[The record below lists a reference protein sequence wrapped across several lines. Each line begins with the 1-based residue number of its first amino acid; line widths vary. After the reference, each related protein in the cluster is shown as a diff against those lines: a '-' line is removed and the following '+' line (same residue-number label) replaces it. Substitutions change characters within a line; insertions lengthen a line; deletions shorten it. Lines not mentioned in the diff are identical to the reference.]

1 MTRRTF
7 FRWIITILLIAI
19 IGIFI
24 WFYTRPK
31 PIKVVAKPVERG
43 LVEKVVANTR
53 SGTVKACRR
62 ANLSPS
68 LGGQIAV
75 LDIKEGDKVKAG
87 QLLIELWNKDLVT
100 EVALSENEAK
110 AAKARAKATSLQAEI
125 AQREAN
131 RLLKLLK
138 TGAAS
143 EEKTDKAVTDANV
156 RKAECEAAIASAQM
170 SLSRV
175 GVVKANLERT
185 RLIAPFDGVI
195 ADITGEL
202 NEYVT
207 PSPPGI
213 ATPPAVVLIDNS
225 CFYVVAPIDEVD
237 APEIALGMPVRIR
250 MDAFGNQSFEGK
262 VRRIAAYV
270 LDLEKQART
279 VDVEVEFINQ
289 KDIKHLLAGYSADI
303 EVILDVHKDT
313 LRIPT
318 YAVLDNK
325 RVFVYRLDSGQIEE
339 RTIKTGISNWDYTE
353 VITGLKADELVI
365 TTVDREGIE
374 DGAKAITNNGEK

>member
-1 MTRRTF
+1 M
-7 FRWIITILLIAI
+7 LIAA

-31 PIKVVAKPVERG
+31 PVKIVVKPVERG

-75 LDIKEGDKVKAG
+75 LDIKEGDKVKEG
-87 QLLIELWNKDLVT
+87 QLLIDLWNEDLVA
-100 EVALSENEAK
+100 EVALSESEAE
-110 AAKARAKATSLQAEI
+110 AAKAQAKATCLQAAI
-125 AQREAN
+125 ARREAD
-131 RLLKLLK
+131 RLIKLLK
-138 TGAAS
+138 TGAVS
-143 EEKTDKAVTDANV
+143 EEKTDRAVTDANV
-156 RKAECEAAIASAQM
+156 RKAECEASVASAKM

-195 ADITGEL
+195 AEIPGEL

-237 APEIALGMPVRIR
+237 APGIVIGMPVRVR
-250 MDAFGNQSFEGK
+250 MDAFGNRSFEGK

-303 EVILDVHKDT
+303 EVILDIHKDT

-318 YAVLDNK
+318 YAVLDNE
-325 RVFVYRLDSGQIEE
+325 RVFVYHLDSRQIEE

-353 VITGLKADELVI
+353 VITGLKAGELVI
-365 TTVDREGIE
+365 TTVDREGIK

>member
-1 MTRRTF
+1 MTQRTF
-7 FRWIITILLIAI
+7 FRWIITMLLIAA

-24 WFYTRPK
+24 WFYTRAK
-31 PIKVVAKPVERG
+31 PVKVVVKPVERG

-53 SGTVKACRR
+53 SGTVKAFRR

-75 LDIKEGDKVKAG
+75 LDIKEGDKVRAG
-87 QLLIELWNKDLVT
+87 QLLIDLWNEDLVA
-100 EVALSENEAK
+100 EVALSKSEAE
-110 AAKARAKATSLQAEI
+110 AAKARAKATCLQAEI
-125 AQREAN
+125 AQREAD

-143 EEKTDKAVTDANV
+143 EEKTDRALTDAKV
-156 RKAECEAAIASAQM
+156 RKAECEAAIASAGM

-175 GVVKANLERT
+175 EVVKANLERT
-185 RLIAPFDGVI
+185 RLIAPFDGII
-195 ADITGEL
+195 AEITGEL

-213 ATPPAVVLIDNS
+213 PTPPAVVLIDDS
-225 CFYVVAPIDEVD
+225 SFYVVAPIDEVD
-237 APEIALGMPVRIR
+237 APGIALGMPARVR

-279 VDVEVEFINQ
+279 VDVEVEFINH

-318 YAVLDNK
+318 YALLDNE
-325 RVFVYRLDSGQIEE
+325 RVFVYHPDSRQIEE

-353 VITGLKADELVI
+353 VITGLKAGELVI
-365 TTVDREGIE
+365 TTVDREGIK

>member
-1 MTRRTF
+1 MIRRTF
-7 FRWIITILLIAI
+7 FRWIITILLIGA
-19 IGIFI
+19 IGIVI
-24 WFYTRPK
+24 WLYTRPK
-31 PIKVVAKPVERG
+31 PVKVVVKLVERG

-53 SGTVKACRR
+53 SGTLKACRQ

-68 LGGQIAV
+68 LGGQIDV
-75 LDIKEGDKVKAG
+75 LDIKEGDKVRAG
-87 QLLIELWNKDLVT
+87 QLLIHLWNEDLVA
-100 EVALSENEAK
+100 EVTLSEREAE
-110 AAKARAKATSLQAEI
+110 AAKARAKATCLQAEI
-125 AQREAN
+125 AQREAD
-131 RLLKLLK
+131 RLVKLLK

-143 EEKTDKAVTDANV
+143 EEKTDRAVTDAKV

-170 SLSRV
+170 SLSKV
-175 GVVKANLERT
+175 DVVKANLERT
-185 RLIAPFDGVI
+185 RLIAPFDGII
-195 ADITGEL
+195 AKITGEM

-225 CFYVVAPIDEVD
+225 CFYVMAPIDEVD
-237 APEIALGMPVRIR
+237 APQIALGMPARVR
-250 MDAFGNQSFEGK
+250 MDAFGNRSFDGK

-289 KDIKHLLAGYSADI
+289 KDIKHLLAGYSTDI
-303 EVILDVHKDT
+303 EVILAVHKDT

-325 RVFVYRLDSGQIEE
+325 RVFVYHPDSKKIEE
-339 RTIKTGISNWDYTE
+339 RMIKAGISNWDYTE
-353 VITGLKADELVI
+353 VITGLKAGELVI
-365 TTVDREGIE
+365 TNVDREGIK

>member
-1 MTRRTF
+1 M
-7 FRWIITILLIAI
+7 
-19 IGIFI
+19 
-24 WFYTRPK
+24 
-31 PIKVVAKPVERG
+31 
-43 LVEKVVANTR
+43 VANTR
-53 SGTVKACRR
+53 AGTVKACRR

-87 QLLIELWNKDLVT
+87 QLLIDLWNKDLVA
-100 EVALSENEAK
+100 EVALSKSEAE
-110 AAKARAKATSLQAEI
+110 AAKAQAKATCLQAEI
-125 AQREAN
+125 ARREAD
-131 RLLKLLK
+131 RLVKLLK
-138 TGAAS
+138 TGAVS
-143 EEKTDKAVTDANV
+143 EEETDRAVTDAKV
-156 RKAECEAAIASAQM
+156 RKAECEAAVASAKM

-195 ADITGEL
+195 AEITGEL

-237 APEIALGMPVRIR
+237 ASEIALGMPVRVS
-250 MDAFGNQSFEGK
+250 MDAFGDRSFEGK

-279 VDVEVEFINQ
+279 VDVEVRFINQ

-325 RVFVYRLDSGQIEE
+325 RVFVYHPDSKKIEE
-339 RTIKTGISNWDYTE
+339 RMIKAGISNWDYTE
-353 VITGLKADELVI
+353 VITGLKAGELVI
-365 TTVDREGIE
+365 TTLDREGIK
-374 DGAKAITNNGEK
+374 DGAKAIANNGEK

>member
-7 FRWIITILLIAI
+7 FRWIITILLIGA

-31 PIKVVAKPVERG
+31 PVKVLVKPVERG

-75 LDIKEGDKVKAG
+75 LDIKEGDKVRAG
-87 QLLIELWNKDLVT
+87 QLLINLWDEDLMA
-100 EVALSENEAK
+100 EVILSESEAK
-110 AAKARAKATSLQAEI
+110 SAKARAKATCLQAEV
-125 AQREAN
+125 AQREAD
-131 RLLKLLK
+131 RLVKLLK

-143 EEKTDKAVTDANV
+143 EEKTDRAVTDAKV

-185 RLIAPFDGVI
+185 RLIAPFDGII

-237 APEIALGMPVRIR
+237 APQIALGMPARVR
-250 MDAFGNQSFEGK
+250 MDAFGKRSFDGK

-289 KDIKHLLAGYSADI
+289 KDIKHLLAGYSTDI
-303 EVILDVHKDT
+303 EVILAVHKDT

-325 RVFVYRLDSGQIEE
+325 RVFVYHPDSKKIEE
-339 RTIKTGISNWDYTE
+339 RMIKAGISNWDYTE
-353 VITGLKADELVI
+353 VITGLKAGELVI
-365 TTVDREGIE
+365 INVDREGIK

>member
-1 MTRRTF
+1 MTRQTF
-7 FRWIITILLIAI
+7 FRWIIAILLIAA

-24 WFYTRPK
+24 WFQTRPK
-31 PIKVVAKPVERG
+31 PVKVVVKPVERG

-53 SGTVKACRR
+53 AGTVKGCRR

-87 QLLIELWNKDLVT
+87 QLLIDLWNKDLVA
-100 EVALSENEAK
+100 EVALSKSEAE
-110 AAKARAKATSLQAEI
+110 AAKAQAKATCLRAEI
-125 AQREAN
+125 ARREAD
-131 RLLKLLK
+131 RLVKLLK
-138 TGAAS
+138 TGAVS
-143 EEKTDKAVTDANV
+143 EEETDRAVTDAKV
-156 RKAECEAAIASAQM
+156 RKAECEAAVASAKM

-175 GVVKANLERT
+175 GVVRANLERT

-195 ADITGEL
+195 AEITGEL

-237 APEIALGMPVRIR
+237 APEIALGMPVRVS
-250 MDAFGNQSFEGK
+250 MDAFGNRRFEGK

-279 VDVEVEFINQ
+279 VDVEVRFINQ

-318 YAVLDNK
+318 YAVLDNE
-325 RVFVYRLDSGQIEE
+325 RVFVYHLDSKKIEE
-339 RTIKTGISNWDYTE
+339 RMIKTGISNWDYTE
-353 VITGLKADELVI
+353 VITGLKAGELVI
-365 TTVDREGIE
+365 TTLDREGIK
-374 DGAKAITNNGEK
+374 DGAKAIINNGEK

>member
-1 MTRRTF
+1 MTRQTF
-7 FRWIITILLIAI
+7 FRWIIAILLIAA

-24 WFYTRPK
+24 WFQTRPK
-31 PIKVVAKPVERG
+31 PVKVVVKPVERG

-53 SGTVKACRR
+53 AGTVKAFRR

-87 QLLIELWNKDLVT
+87 QLLIDLWNKDLVA
-100 EVALSENEAK
+100 EVALSKSEAE
-110 AAKARAKATSLQAEI
+110 AAKARAKANCLQSEI
-125 AQREAN
+125 ARREAD
-131 RLLKLLK
+131 RLVKLLK
-138 TGAAS
+138 TGAVS
-143 EEKTDKAVTDANV
+143 EEETDRAVTDAKV
-156 RKAECEAAIASAQM
+156 RKAECEAAVASAKM

-195 ADITGEL
+195 AEITGEL

-213 ATPPAVVLIDNS
+213 ATPPAVVLIDDS

-237 APEIALGMPVRIR
+237 APEIALGMPVRVR
-250 MDAFGNQSFEGK
+250 MDAFGDRSFEGK

-313 LRIPT
+313 LRIQT

-325 RVFVYRLDSGQIEE
+325 RVFVYHLDSRQIEE

-353 VITGLKADELVI
+353 VITGLEAGELVI
-365 TTVDREGIE
+365 TTLDREGIK

>member
-1 MTRRTF
+1 MTRQTF
-7 FRWIITILLIAI
+7 FRWIIAILLIAA

-31 PIKVVAKPVERG
+31 PVKVVVKPVERG

-53 SGTVKACRR
+53 AGTVKACRR

-87 QLLIELWNKDLVT
+87 QLLIDLWNKDLVA
-100 EVALSENEAK
+100 EVALSKSEAE
-110 AAKARAKATSLQAEI
+110 AAKAQAKATCLQAEI
-125 AQREAN
+125 ARREAD
-131 RLLKLLK
+131 RLVKLLK
-138 TGAAS
+138 TGAVS
-143 EEKTDKAVTDANV
+143 EEETDRAVTDANV
-156 RKAECEAAIASAQM
+156 RKAECEAAVASAKM

-195 ADITGEL
+195 AEITGEL

-237 APEIALGMPVRIR
+237 APEIALGMPVRVR
-250 MDAFGNQSFEGK
+250 MDAFGDRSFEGK

-318 YAVLDNK
+318 YAVLDNE
-325 RVFVYRLDSGQIEE
+325 RVFVYHLDSRQIEE

-353 VITGLKADELVI
+353 VITGLKAGELVI
-365 TTVDREGIE
+365 TTLDREGIK
-374 DGAKAITNNGEK
+374 DGAKAIINNGEK

>member
-24 WFYTRPK
+24 WFYNRPK
-31 PIKVVAKPVERG
+31 PVKVVVKPVERS

-53 SGTVKACRR
+53 AGTVKARRR

-87 QLLIELWNKDLVT
+87 RLLIELWNKDLVA
-100 EVALSENEAK
+100 EVALSKSEAE
-110 AAKARAKATSLQAEI
+110 AAKARAKATCLQAEI
-125 AQREAN
+125 ARREAD
-131 RLLKLLK
+131 RLVKLLK

-143 EEKTDKAVTDANV
+143 EEKTDRAVTDANI
-156 RKAECEAAIASAQM
+156 RKAECEAAIASAEM

-185 RLIAPFDGVI
+185 RIIAPFDGII

-213 ATPPAVVLIDNS
+213 ATPPALVLIDNS
-225 CFYVVAPIDEVD
+225 SFYVVAPIDEVD
-237 APEIALGMPVRIR
+237 APEIALGMPARIR
-250 MDAFGNQSFEGK
+250 MDAFGDLSFEGK

-318 YAVLDNK
+318 YAVLDNE
-325 RVFVYRLDSGQIEE
+325 RVFVYHLDSRQIEE

-353 VITGLKADELVI
+353 VITGLKAGELVI
-365 TTVDREGIE
+365 TTVDREGIK
-374 DGAKAITNNGEK
+374 DGAKAIINNGEK

>member
-7 FRWIITILLIAI
+7 FRWIITMLLIVA

-31 PIKVVAKPVERG
+31 PVKVLVKPVERG

-75 LDIKEGDKVKAG
+75 LDIKEGDKVRAG
-87 QLLIELWNKDLVT
+87 QLLINLWNEDLVA
-100 EVALSENEAK
+100 EVILSESEAE
-110 AAKARAKATSLQAEI
+110 AAKARAKATCLQAEI
-125 AQREAN
+125 AQREAD
-131 RLLKLLK
+131 RLVKLLK

-143 EEKTDKAVTDANV
+143 EEKTDRAVTDAKV

-185 RLIAPFDGVI
+185 RLIAPFDGII

-237 APEIALGMPVRIR
+237 APQIALGMPARVR
-250 MDAFGNQSFEGK
+250 MDAFGNRSFDGK

-289 KDIKHLLAGYSADI
+289 KDMKHLLAGYSTDI
-303 EVILDVHKDT
+303 EVILAVHKDT

-325 RVFVYRLDSGQIEE
+325 RVFVYHPDSKKIEE
-339 RTIKTGISNWDYTE
+339 RMIKAGISNWDYTE
-353 VITGLKADELVI
+353 IITGLKAGELVI
-365 TTVDREGIE
+365 TTVDREGIK
-374 DGAKAITNNGEK
+374 DGAKAITNNVEK

>member
-1 MTRRTF
+1 MIRRTF
-7 FRWIITILLIAI
+7 FRWIITILLIGA
-19 IGIFI
+19 IGIVI
-24 WFYTRPK
+24 WLYTRPK
-31 PIKVVAKPVERG
+31 PVKVVVKLVERG

-53 SGTVKACRR
+53 SGTLKACRQ

-68 LGGQIAV
+68 LGGQIDV
-75 LDIKEGDKVKAG
+75 LDIKEGDKVRAG
-87 QLLIELWNKDLVT
+87 QLLIHLWNEDLVA
-100 EVALSENEAK
+100 EVTLSEREAE
-110 AAKARAKATSLQAEI
+110 AAKARAKATCLQAEI
-125 AQREAN
+125 AQREAD
-131 RLLKLLK
+131 RLVKLLK

-143 EEKTDKAVTDANV
+143 EEKTDRAVTDAKV

-175 GVVKANLERT
+175 DVVKANLERT
-185 RLIAPFDGVI
+185 RLIAPFDGII
-195 ADITGEL
+195 AKITGEM

-225 CFYVVAPIDEVD
+225 CFYVMAPIDEVD
-237 APEIALGMPVRIR
+237 APQIALGMPARVR
-250 MDAFGNQSFEGK
+250 MDAFGNRSFDGK

-289 KDIKHLLAGYSADI
+289 KDIKHLLAGYSTDI
-303 EVILDVHKDT
+303 EVILAVHKDT

-325 RVFVYRLDSGQIEE
+325 RVFVYHPDSKKIEE
-339 RTIKTGISNWDYTE
+339 RMIKAGISNWDYTE
-353 VITGLKADELVI
+353 VITGLKAGELVI
-365 TTVDREGIE
+365 TNVDREGIK